1 MSLSFFF
8 WLEVAVKRVKRALL
22 FCLFGFLVVIIF
34 SLILDSNLQ
43 GAQESKPIKKDEP
56 STYGVGNYVDLFI
69 LDGAPHTKYLF
80 VDVNLNG
87 RLVHKDDETHT
98 IVLQDFDNK
107 NRYLRADVPEEKW
120 AKVKTLSINQ
130 KVYVI
135 GFATKLTYFNEPI
148 VEVRDIGKI

>member
-1 MSLSFFF
+1 M
-8 WLEVAVKRVKRALL
+8 KRVKAALAFVFAGL
-22 FCLFGFLVVIIF
+22 LAIAVWAGYEMEKKNPTIEKEEAPVVYSIV
-34 SLILDSNLQ
+34 Q
-43 GAQESKPIKKDEP
+43 Y
-56 STYGVGNYVDLFI
+56 TDLFI